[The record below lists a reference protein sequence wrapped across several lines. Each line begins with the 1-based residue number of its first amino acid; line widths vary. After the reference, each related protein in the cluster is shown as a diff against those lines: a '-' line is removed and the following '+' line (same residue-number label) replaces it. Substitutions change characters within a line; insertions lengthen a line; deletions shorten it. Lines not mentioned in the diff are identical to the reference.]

1 MQLQPMSETTNSAPM
16 AFSVGASGST
26 ATATAQPKV
35 KRSLISKL
43 FGFKNKESAKPAAVK
58 SAPARQNPTMWQRS
72 KSIFKGRPDY
82 LHGSALELPSGT
94 IVGSGSY
101 AKLMAC
107 EDKCEYTIDLHG
119 MLNSIFNEND
129 AYYRTGIAGTIE
141 DAAAADDDEFVQS
154 AFNDNP
160 KLDSPLLPDDE
171 VGTCTDEMERAEE
184 ESDRYSECVSDISTV
199 SLETALRSF
208 ASGEYNIS
216 DAKSYSTDEIA
227 EMFGVLTVNDKPAE
241 ILPDGSVRVPV
252 GSEESIRFENCWQTA
267 RNCQSEEPLSLNLT
281 EIKINTETAT
291 VKQRCQ
297 SLANFSKIS
306 GKEMAPDAAALK
318 RRSLG
323 AKVSEIVALYEEAFR
338 RSSK

>member
-1 MQLQPMSETTNSAPM
+1 MQLQPMSETTNSAPL

-43 FGFKNKESAKPAAVK
+43 FGFKGKESTKPVAVK
-58 SAPARQNPTMWQRS
+58 SVPSPTMWQRS

-129 AYYRTGIAGTIE
+129 AYYRTGIAGTIV
-141 DAAAADDDEFVQS
+141 DAAAADDVTEDEFVQS

-171 VGTCTDEMERAEE
+171 VVTCTDEIERVEE
-184 ESDRYSECVSDISTV
+184 ESERYSECVSDISEV

-208 ASGEYNIS
+208 ASGEYS
-216 DAKSYSTDEIA
+216 TRGAKSYSTDEIA

-252 GSEESIRFENCWQTA
+252 GSEESIRFENCWQAA
-267 RNCQSEEPLSLNLT
+267 RNCQSEEPLSLNLN
-281 EIKINTETAT
+281 EIKMNVETAT